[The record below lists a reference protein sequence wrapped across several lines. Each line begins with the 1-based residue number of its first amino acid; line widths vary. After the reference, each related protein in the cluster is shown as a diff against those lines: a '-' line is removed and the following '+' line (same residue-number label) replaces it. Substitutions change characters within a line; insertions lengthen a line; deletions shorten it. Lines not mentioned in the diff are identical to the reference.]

1 MANNFF
7 RPLLEHELI
16 GMPYQSVLGPLS
28 FIESVLEK
36 GPAVFD
42 TEVFLE
48 RWNQRITILSVQAIS
63 DNAGQNLGLVLVFK
77 KNGVLRK
84 GSSNKGH
91 NLAAKFTFQDI
102 LGEAPELLNNIA
114 ISRRFSYLDAN
125 ILIQGESGTGK
136 EMFAHAIHQQSRP
149 DGPFVAVNCAAIP
162 STLIESELFGY
173 EGGSFT
179 GAEKQGRP
187 GKIELAHGG
196 TLFLD
201 EIGDMPLE
209 LQPVLLR
216 VLDEKG
222 LCGWGPANTC
232 RWISG
237 SSPPP
242 TVIYLNWWRVSAL
255 DRTSYIVC
263 RYYKSISHP

>member
-1 MANNFF
+1 
-7 RPLLEHELI
+7 
-16 GMPYQSVLGPLS
+16 MPYTS
-28 FIESVLEK
+28 K
-36 GPAVFD
+36 
-42 TEVFLE
+42 
-48 RWNQRITILSVQAIS
+48 
-63 DNAGQNLGLVLVFK
+63 
-77 KNGVLRK
+77 
-84 GSSNKGH
+84 
-91 NLAAKFTFQDI
+91 
-102 LGEAPELLNNIA
+102 
-114 ISRRFSYLDAN
+114 SRLTA
-125 ILIQGESGTGK
+125 
-136 EMFAHAIHQQSRP
+136 
-149 DGPFVAVNCAAIP
+149 FVAVNCAAIP

-187 GKIELAHGG
+187 GKLNWPMGAPI
-196 TLFLD
+196 LD

-263 RYYKSISHP
+263 GITSQYPTLESGADIVLLARYFAQKVAQQQGIAVPQLSDAFLLALLNYEWPGNVRQLENTILYAVNVCHGPMIGRNICRPTFRKAYRRCYSWLAA